1 MVHPQSMSSKKL
13 DLEKQI
19 SIRIEGE
26 LGKYNTLPIENL
38 IKIAQSLQ
46 ELINEIV
53 KYDLPA
59 DEAIDPNN
67 FKIELSGFQRG
78 SAIPQ
83 FAFTQRICPTV
94 SDYKKQRTEVNTKL
108 NVLLSVSDS
117 GDYSKIKKM
126 YPDSIRRNAFID
138 SVYNLTSSFGNSPA
152 SFGVLDSKGKFHSD
166 YVVKKFKTELKNSLL
181 VKIGKDETKKQEEFA
196 LGRIKI
202 TRKGSKVVRQKV
214 EQVYDKTKTS
224 LSFSPEIINI
234 DDKQYILNYPLR
246 CSLEQEDNYYVIQY
260 EPLDLIG
267 TGMNEDEAEKSFNE
281 EFHFLYSRLV
291 STPDKKLSKHLQKVK
306 TFFMEV
312 VKSVEKI

>member
-1 MVHPQSMSSKKL
+1 MSSKKI

-46 ELINEIV
+46 GLINEIV
-53 KYDLPA
+53 KYDLSA
-59 DEAIDPNN
+59 DEAIDSNN
-67 FKIELSGFQRG
+67 FKIELSGFHPG

-83 FAFTQRICPTV
+83 FAFTQRVSTTV
-94 SDYKKQRTEVNTKL
+94 SDYKKQREEVNTKL
-108 NVLLSVSDS
+108 NKLLSLFDS

-126 YPDSIRRNAFID
+126 YPDSIRGNVFID

-152 SFGVLDSKGKFHSD
+152 SFGILDSKGKFHSD
-166 YVVKKFKTELKNSLL
+166 YVVKKFKTNLKNSLL
-181 VKIGKDETKKQEEFA
+181 IKIGKEEIEKRDEFA

-202 TRKGSKVVRQKV
+202 TREGNKVVRQKV
-214 EQVYDKTKTS
+214 EQIYDKTKTS
-224 LSFSPEIINI
+224 LSFSPEVINI
-234 DDKQYILNYPLR
+234 KGKQYILNYPLR
-246 CSLEQEDNYYVIQY
+246 CSFEQEENYYVIQY

-267 TGMNEDEAEKSFNE
+267 TGMNEDEAERNFNE
-281 EFHFLYSRLV
+281 EFHFLYSKLV

-312 VKSVEKI
+312 LKSVEKI

>member
-1 MVHPQSMSSKKL
+1 MSSKKI

-26 LGKYNTLPIENL
+26 LGKYKTLPIENL

-46 ELINEIV
+46 DLINEIV

-67 FKIELSGFQRG
+67 FKIELSGFRSG

-83 FAFTQRICPTV
+83 FEFTQRVSTTV
-94 SDYKKQRTEVNTKL
+94 SDYKQQRVEVNTKL
-108 NVLLSVSDS
+108 NKLLSVSDS
-117 GDYSKIKKM
+117 GDYSEIKKM

-138 SVYNLTSSFGNSPA
+138 SVYNLTTSFGNSPA
-152 SFGVLDSKGKFHSD
+152 SFGVVDSKGKFHSG
-166 YVVKKFKTELKNSLL
+166 YVVKKFKTDLKNSLL
-181 VKIGKDETKKQEEFA
+181 VKIGKEEIKNQDEFA

-202 TRKGSKVVRQKV
+202 TKKGNKVVRQKV

-224 LSFSPEIINI
+224 ISFSPEIINI
-234 DDKQYILNYPLR
+234 KNTQYILNYPLR
-246 CSLEQEDNYYVIQY
+246 CSFEQEENYYVIQY

-267 TGMNEDEAEKSFNE
+267 TGMNEDEAEQNFNE
-281 EFHFLYSRLV
+281 EFHFLYSKLV

-306 TFFMEV
+306 TFFMEI
-312 VKSVEKI
+312 VKSDEKI